1 MPAPE
6 LADHPSP
13 CWARSPTSRRPG
25 SACYGRPRRPKWRR
39 RSSGSSPR
47 AGRCGPAGPT
57 ASGPALDIAILI
69 PARTA
74 LGQLEAALRASGIA
88 YRLDTG
94 SLVYAAD
101 EIRALL
107 MALRV
112 VDDPTDELAMVSV
125 LRTPLYG
132 CSDVDLY
139 RWRVQRGGRWN
150 PGAAARAPRGRRHR
164 LGRHGRP
171 RAAHRGRAWL
181 TPSQQLDSLVRDRRV
196 LEAALAGPSP
206 LDAWHRVRF
215 VLEQARA
222 WTEAGGRFL
231 RDYLEWTRRQTGLTG
246 RVAESV
252 LEDGEAAE
260 EPAEGGDDRG

>member
-1 MPAPE
+1 M
-6 LADHPSP
+6 
-13 CWARSPTSRRPG
+13 
-25 SACYGRPRRPKWRR
+25 RPRRGPPRPAR
-39 RSSGSSPR
+39 RS
-47 AGRCGPAGPT
+47 
-57 ASGPALDIAILI
+57 DIAILI

-112 VDDPTDELAMVSV
+112 VDDPTDELAVVSV

-150 PGAAARAPRGRRHR
+150 PRAPRPER
-164 LGRHGRP
+164 LEDDDAVWDAMADLEQRIGT
-171 RAAHRGRAWL
+171 RAWL

-206 LDAWHRVRF
+206 LDALAPRALR
-215 VLEQARA
+215 ARA
-222 WTEAGGRFL
+222 GSGVDGGRGPL
-231 RDYLEWTRRQTGLTG
+231 PARLPGVDPPPDRAHGPGGRGRARGRRGRRRTGPAGATTAGAARATRRCG
-246 RVAESV
+246 S
-252 LEDGEAAE
+252 
-260 EPAEGGDDRG
+260 